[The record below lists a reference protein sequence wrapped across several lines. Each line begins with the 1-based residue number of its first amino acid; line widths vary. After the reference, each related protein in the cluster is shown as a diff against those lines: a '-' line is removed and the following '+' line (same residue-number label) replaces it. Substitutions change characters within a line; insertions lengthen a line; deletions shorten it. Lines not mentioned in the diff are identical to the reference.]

1 MYELVVGINIG
12 IFILLA
18 LSLNVITGY
27 AGQPSMG
34 HAAFFGIGAYTAAVM
49 TSKLGISFWLALP
62 VAGIAAGVI
71 GVLLGLISLRVRD
84 DFLAVTTIG
93 VNFVAVAIF
102 HYTPYLGSSYG
113 LEVKKPV
120 LLGTELGNVGF
131 FVLIVVLII
140 LVCVLCVKIQNS
152 WLGLAL
158 SGIRNNEEAAA
169 SLGIDVNRFKIIA
182 FTIGTAI
189 AGSTGAVYAHY
200 MGFIYST
207 DFAFITS
214 ISILS
219 MIVIGGMGTIRGAVI
234 GAIILGLMPEVFRFI
249 SDYRMLLYGGLLVLM
264 MRFQPEGLLGENS
277 LLWRKI
283 SPAIDKAGSMIG
295 LSSQRRITGDGK
307 R

>member
-1 MYELVVGINIG
+1 MYELVVCINIG

-18 LSLNVITGY
+18 LSLNIITGY
-27 AGQPSMG
+27 AGQPCMG

-49 TSKLGISFWLALP
+49 TSKLGLSFWLSLP
-62 VAGIAAGVI
+62 VAGVAAGIV
-71 GVLLGLISLRVRD
+71 GVLLGLVSLRVRD

-102 HYTPYLGSSYG
+102 HYTPYLGSSFG
-113 LEVKKPV
+113 LEVKKPSFM
-120 LLGTELGNVGF
+120 GTELNNIGF
-131 FVLIVVLII
+131 LVLVILLIV
-140 LVCVLCVKIQNS
+140 LVCLLCTKIQKS

-169 SLGIDVNRFKIIA
+169 SLGIDVNRFKVIA

-207 DFAFITS
+207 DFAFVTS

-219 MIVIGGMGTIRGAVI
+219 MVVIGGMGSIRGAII
-234 GAIILGLMPEVFRFI
+234 GAIILGLMPEAFRFM

-277 LLWRKI
+277 YLWRRL
-283 SPAIDKAGSMIG
+283 SPCFGKVGAGNATNSE
-295 LSSQRRITGDGK
+295 RRVTGDGK
-307 R
+307 K

>member
-1 MYELVVGINIG
+1 MYELVIGINIG

-49 TSKLGISFWLALP
+49 TSKLGFSFWLALP
-62 VAGIAAGVI
+62 SAGIAAGIV

-102 HYTPYLGSSYG
+102 HYTPYLGASFG

-120 LLGTELGNVGF
+120 FFGVELGNMGF
-131 FVLIVVLII
+131 FVLIVVMII
-140 LVCVLCVKIQNS
+140 LVCLLCVKIQNS

-169 SLGIDVNRFKIIA
+169 SLGIDINKFKVIA

-189 AGSTGAVYAHY
+189 AGATGAVYAHY

-219 MIVIGGMGTIRGAVI
+219 MIVIGGMGTIRGAVA

-277 LLWRKI
+277 FVWRLVKGLGK
-283 SPAIDKAGSMIG
+283 PAEERSASGHG
-295 LSSQRRITGDGK
+295 N
-307 R
+307 